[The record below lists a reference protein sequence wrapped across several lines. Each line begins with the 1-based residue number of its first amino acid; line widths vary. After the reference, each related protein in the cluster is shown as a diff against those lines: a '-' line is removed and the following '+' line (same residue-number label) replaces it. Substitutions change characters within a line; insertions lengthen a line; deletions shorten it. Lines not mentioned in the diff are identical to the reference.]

1 MNANND
7 IRVLM
12 VDSETSWRG
21 GEGQLFLLTCGL
33 MEAGFN
39 VSLAAPPDAVIT
51 EKVRALG
58 LDCLPL
64 PISGGLD
71 LGAAWKLR
79 GYSRQQRYDVIH
91 THSSHAHS
99 VAFMAERVSRAR
111 GGADPRP
118 LLVVSRRVDFRV
130 ATNGFSA
137 LKYRHGADVYVAISE
152 GVRDVL
158 VKCGIDPH
166 RIELVRSGIDL
177 QKFENVK
184 DPAYLRDEF
193 GIRPGATVIGN
204 VAALA
209 PHKSQVDFLQA
220 AARVASRM
228 DDARFF
234 IVGEG
239 ELRSSLERRAKDL
252 GLADRLTF
260 TGFRSDV
267 LEFIALFDCFV
278 LSSYLE
284 GLCTSIMDT
293 QFSGTPVVATRTGGI
308 PDLVEDGV
316 TGLLVPPRNPDALAD
331 AIVRMVSDR
340 DLAAS
345 CSEAAQEKAQ
355 DYGYEHMVAG
365 TVGVYQKRLHASAG
379 VQ

>member
-1 MNANND
+1 
-7 IRVLM
+7 
-12 VDSETSWRG
+12 
-21 GEGQLFLLTCGL
+21 
-33 MEAGFN
+33 
-39 VSLAAPPDAVIT
+39 
-51 EKVRALG
+51 
-58 LDCLPL
+58 
-64 PISGGLD
+64 
-71 LGAAWKLR
+71 
-79 GYSRQQRYDVIH
+79 
-91 THSSHAHS
+91 
-99 VAFMAERVSRAR
+99 
-111 GGADPRP
+111 
-118 LLVVSRRVDFRV
+118 
-130 ATNGFSA
+130 
-137 LKYRHGADVYVAISE
+137 
-152 GVRDVL
+152 
-158 VKCGIDPH
+158 
-166 RIELVRSGIDL
+166 
-177 QKFENVK
+177 
-184 DPAYLRDEF
+184 
-193 GIRPGATVIGN
+193 VIGN